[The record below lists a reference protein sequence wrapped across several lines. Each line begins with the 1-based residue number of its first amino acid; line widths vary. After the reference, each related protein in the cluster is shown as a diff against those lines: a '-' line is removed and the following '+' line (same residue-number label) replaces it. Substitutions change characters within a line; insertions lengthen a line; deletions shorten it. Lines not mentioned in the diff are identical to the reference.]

1 METIETEEFSF
12 YMDLILAELHEAT
25 VKELKIF
32 LAFLRG

>member
-1 METIETEEFSF
+1 MESKEMDEHDF
-12 YMDLILAELHEAT
+12 YLEQILQELHEAT